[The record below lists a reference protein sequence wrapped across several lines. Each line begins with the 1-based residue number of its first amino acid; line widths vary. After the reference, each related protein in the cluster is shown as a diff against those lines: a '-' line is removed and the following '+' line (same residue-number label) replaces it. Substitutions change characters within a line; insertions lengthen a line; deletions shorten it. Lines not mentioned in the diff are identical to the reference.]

1 MGFGTSVPGQ
11 GMEKSRET
19 DLAELGAGWQGL
31 PGSGRLGVCV
41 CVWRSPPDQEG
52 VTRAMFVRQLDTW

>member
-1 MGFGTSVPGQ
+1 MECGTSVHGR
-11 GMEKSRET
+11 GTEKSEGRWT
-19 DLAELGAGWQGL
+19 WQNWALSGRWL

-41 CVWRSPPDQEG
+41 WRSPPDQKR